1 MNRLE
6 AITGHLTV
14 SKRSAIPCVVPCETS
29 AAGASAAG
37 AVAGTSWVPARA
49 PLQDDVVVVCAK
61 RTPIGK
67 AKRGSFKDTKADE
80 LLSAAFRGVLDE
92 TKISPADIGDIVVG
106 NVLAPGGGA
115 FMARVAQLLSGI
127 PETIPVNTVN
137 RQCSS
142 GLQAF
147 MNVAGGIKNGVYD
160 MAIAAGVESMSRMQ
174 QGQEGNDINPKVFEH
189 ETARDCLI
197 PMGITSENVAERYG
211 VTREQQD
218 QMGYESQ
225 MKAAR
230 AKAEGLFKD
239 EIIPVHTIIEDKDG
253 NEREITV
260 TEDDGIRPQTTLAG
274 LAKLRTAFKKD
285 GTTTAGNS
293 SQVSDGAAAVL
304 VAKRSAAERAGLPV
318 LGWLVSFAVVGVP
331 PAVMG
336 IGPAYAIP
344 EALKKAGLTVD
355 DIEVFEI
362 NEAFASQ
369 ATYCVQK
376 LGIPMEK
383 VNPLGGAIALGHP
396 LGCTGA
402 RQIATLLHEL
412 KRRGKRSY
420 GVVSMCI
427 GTGMGAAAVFYHP
440 GPQ

>member
-1 MNRLE
+1 MNRLQT
-6 AITGHLTV
+6 ITGHLAVPPQRPTSV
-14 SKRSAIPCVVPCETS
+14 NVVPRET
-29 AAGASAAG
+29 AAASGAG
-37 AVAGTSWVPARA
+37 VGTSWVPARA
-49 PLQDDVVVVCAK
+49 PRHDDVVVVCAK

-80 LLSAAFRGVLDE
+80 LLTAAFQGVLQE
-92 TKISPADIGDIVVG
+92 TKIAPADIGDIVVG

-115 FMARVAQLLSGI
+115 FLARVAQLLSGI
-127 PETIPVNTVN
+127 PVSVPVNTVN

-147 MNVAGGIKNGVYD
+147 MNIAGGIKNGVYD
-160 MAIAAGVESMSRMQ
+160 MGIAAGVESMSRMQ
-174 QGQEGNDINPKVFEH
+174 QGQEANDLNPKVFDNADASE
-189 ETARDCLI
+189 CLT
-197 PMGITSENVAERYG
+197 PMGITSENVAEQFG
-211 VTREQQD
+211 ITREQQD

-230 AKAEGLFKD
+230 AKAQGLFKD
-239 EIIPVHTIIEDKDG
+239 EIVPVTTRIEDKDG
-253 NEREITV
+253 KERQITV
-260 TEDDGIRPQTTLAG
+260 TEDDGIRPQTTLEG
-274 LAKLRTAFKKD
+274 LAKLRPAFKPG
-285 GTTTAGNS
+285 GTTTAGNA

-304 VAKRSAAERAGLPV
+304 VAKRSTAEAAGLPV

-331 PAVMG
+331 PSVMG

-344 EALKKAGLTVD
+344 EALKKAGLSVQ
-355 DIEVFEI
+355 DIDVFEI

-369 ATYCVQK
+369 ATYCVKK

-412 KRRGKRSY
+412 KRRGRRAY

>member
-1 MNRLE
+1 MNRLQT
-6 AITGHLTV
+6 ITGHL
-14 SKRSAIPCVVPCETS
+14 AVPQLHTTQAKIAQRET
-29 AAGASAAG
+29 AALGGASG
-37 AVAGTSWVPARA
+37 AMGSLRIPARA
-49 PLQDDVVVVCAK
+49 PREDDVVVVWAK

-80 LLSAAFRGVLDE
+80 LLTAVFKAAIEE
-92 TKISPADIGDIVVG
+92 THIAPTDIGDIVVG
-106 NVLAPGGGA
+106 NCLAPGGGQVL
-115 FMARVAQLLSGI
+115 ARIGQLLSGI
-127 PETIPVNTVN
+127 PSAVPLNTVN
-137 RQCSS
+137 RQCAS

-147 MNVAGGIKNGVYD
+147 MNIAGGIKNGVYD
-160 MAIAAGVESMSRMQ
+160 IGIASGVESMSRMEQ
-174 QGQEGNDINPKVFEH
+174 SGAAKDLNPKLFDYAE
-189 ETARDCLI
+189 ARDCLI
-197 PMGITSENVAERYG
+197 PMGITSENVAEQFG
-211 VTREQQD
+211 ITREQQD
-218 QMGYESQ
+218 QMGYDSQ

-230 AKAEGLFKD
+230 AKAQGLFKD
-239 EIIPVHTIIEDKDG
+239 EILPVTTKVEDNDG

-274 LAKLRTAFKKD
+274 LAKLRPAFKKG

-293 SQVSDGAAAVL
+293 SQVSDGAAAIL
-304 VAKRSAAERAGLPV
+304 VAKRSTAERAGLPI

-344 EALKKAGLTVD
+344 EALKKAGLSVD
-355 DIEVFEI
+355 DIDVFEI

-369 ATYCVQK
+369 ATYCVKK

-402 RQIATLLHEL
+402 RQVATLLHEL
-412 KRRGKRSY
+412 KRRGRRAY
-420 GVVSMCI
+420 GVVSMCV